1 MKKLLILVPIL
12 FLGVKPYQQPTKQGV
27 NNDSLTPF
35 QKDTLVLSIIN
46 TETEIQVNISQQ
58 LDNKKQQLQNE
69 KHRLLNEI
77 KRIQQR
83 KKEQR
88 RKRQERKE
96 LEQMIKDIEKFNNRG
111 L

>member
-1 MKKLLILVPIL
+1 MKKLFILVPIL
-12 FLGVKPYQQPTKQGV
+12 FFGLKPYQQPISNKQAA
-27 NNDSLTPF
+27 DSLTPF

-46 TETEIQVNISQQ
+46 IETEIQANISQQ
-58 LDNKKQQLQNE
+58 LDNRKQKLQNQ
-69 KHRLLNEI
+69 KYRLLNEI

-96 LEQMIKDIEKFNNRG
+96 LEEMIKYLEKYENRG